1 MIAVSSAHGGNGRA
15 SRPVAAVLLE
25 KPEIARENQ
34 MKRHNQTVRS
44 AGVMVALC
52 AVLLSGGCSS
62 GGGFN
67 IVSLEEEWQLGNQ
80 LSQDIARQMRLS
92 NDQQALTYVNRL
104 GQQMVSQ
111 TEMGRLP
118 WNFHIVVD
126 PEVNAFN
133 IPGGHVYVT
142 TGLIAAADNA
152 SEFAGVMAHEIAH
165 GVERHGTE
173 QLSRAYGL
181 NIIGSV
187 LLGQDPAV
195 YQQIL
200 AQVVGTG
207 TLARFGRE
215 AENEADEIGARM
227 MYQAGYNPQGMVGMF
242 EELLRRRQG
251 SPGSVAKFFSTHPL
265 TEDRITNVRRI
276 IRTLPA
282 KSNLITNE
290 AAYTS
295 MRSRVG
301 G

>member
-1 MIAVSSAHGGNGRA
+1 MIIQEHRMRTAGATLA
-15 SRPVAAVLLE
+15 IMTLLL
-25 KPEIARENQ
+25 A
-34 MKRHNQTVRS
+34 
-44 AGVMVALC
+44 
-52 AVLLSGGCSS
+52 GGCSS

-80 LSQDIARQMRLS
+80 LAQDIARQMPLS
-92 NDQQALTYVNRL
+92 NDQQALAYVNRV
-104 GQQMVSQ
+104 GRQIVSQ
-111 TEMGRLP
+111 TEMGQLP

-142 TGLIAAADNA
+142 TGLIAAADDA

-181 NIIGSV
+181 NIIAAV
-187 LLGQDPAV
+187 LLGQNPAV

-200 AQVVGTG
+200 AQIVGTG
-207 TLARFGRE
+207 TLARFGRD
-215 AENEADEIGARM
+215 AENEADQLGVRM
-227 MYQAGYNPQGMVGMF
+227 MHQAGYNPRGMVTMF
-242 EELLRRRQG
+242 QELLRRRQG
-251 SPGSVAKFFSTHPL
+251 SPGAVEKFFSTHPL
-265 TEDRITNVRRI
+265 TEDRIRYVERAI
-276 IRTLPA
+276 GSLPA
-282 KSNLITNE
+282 KSNLVTNE

-295 MRSRVG
+295 MRSRLG

>member
-1 MIAVSSAHGGNGRA
+1 MKRQNQTIRS
-15 SRPVAAVLLE
+15 AAVM
-25 KPEIARENQ
+25 A
-34 MKRHNQTVRS
+34 S
-44 AGVMVALC
+44 LC
-52 AVLLSGGCSS
+52 AVLLAGGCSS

-67 IVSLEEEWQLGNQ
+67 VVSLEEEWQLGNQ
-80 LSQDIARQMRLS
+80 LAQDISQQMRLS
-92 NDQQALTYVNRL
+92 NDQQALAYVNRL
-104 GQQMVSQ
+104 GKQMVGQ
-111 TEMGRLP
+111 TQMGQLP
-118 WNFHIVVD
+118 WNFHVVID

-152 SEFAGVMAHEIAH
+152 SEFAGVLAHEIAH

-181 NIIGSV
+181 NIVGAV
-187 LLGQDPAV
+187 LLGQNPAA

-200 AQVVGTG
+200 AQVIGTG

-215 AENEADEIGARM
+215 AENEADEIGTRM
-227 MYQAGYNPQGMVGMF
+227 MYEAGYNPQGMVSMF
-242 EELLRRRQG
+242 QELLRRRQG
-251 SPGSVAKFFSTHPL
+251 SPGSVEKFFSTHPL
-265 TEDRITNVRRI
+265 TEDRITNVQRI
-276 IRTLPA
+276 MRTLPA